1 MTRSVPAPLL
11 AEMQAD
17 DGFIVEC
24 LLLVARDGT
33 RAALT
38 TNVDA
43 LSIDLGVDDHGAD
56 EFASGMT
63 VSALT
68 AATGLDAGH
77 AEVRGAIDDQFPL
90 AAMLGGKWTGARAW
104 LVLVSPGIDGYAPL
118 MAGRVRDVTPTEEDW
133 VMEIRGHADAFNQ
146 VIGDLITP
154 YCKAELGDA
163 RCSYN
168 LVPVAATV
176 TGVVDAM
183 RFTVSFSG
191 TFADDHFN
199 LGKVEWLTG
208 ELAGTESLQ
217 IFNFISGGAGLG
229 AVEMFEPLVALP
241 QVGDTLNLLIGCP
254 KTRAACRDLFDN
266 VLNFRDGYPETPGT
280 PTLLRAGDTI

>member
-1 MTRSVPAPLL
+1 MARNIPAALL

-17 DGFIVEC
+17 DGFLVEC
-24 LLLVARDGT
+24 LLLIARDGT

-38 TNVDA
+38 TSVDP
-43 LSIDLGVDDHGAD
+43 LTIDLGVDAHGD
-56 EFASGMT
+56 DVFAGGMT
-63 VSALT
+63 LSALT
-68 AATGLDAGH
+68 QGLGLDAGH

-90 AAMLGGKWTGARAW
+90 AAMLGGKWTGAPAW
-104 LVLVSPGIDGYAPL
+104 LVRVSPGIDGFAPL
-118 MAGRVRDVTPTEEDW
+118 MAGKVRDVTPTEEDW

-163 RCSYN
+163 RCGFA
-168 LVPVAATV
+168 LTPVAAAV

-183 RFTVSFSG
+183 RFTVSYAG

-199 LGKVEWLTG
+199 LGKSEWLTG

-229 AVEMFEPLVALP
+229 AVEMFEPLVAPP

-254 KTRAACRDLFDN
+254 KTRAACRDLFGN
-266 VLNFRDGYPETPGT
+266 AVNFRDGYPETPGT
-280 PTLLRAGDTI
+280 PTLLRAGDTV